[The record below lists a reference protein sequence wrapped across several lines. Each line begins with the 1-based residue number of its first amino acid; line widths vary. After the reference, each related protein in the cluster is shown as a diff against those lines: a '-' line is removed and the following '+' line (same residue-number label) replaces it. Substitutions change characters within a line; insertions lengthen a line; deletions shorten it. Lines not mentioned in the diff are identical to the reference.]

1 MYLHNLTDSREA
13 GQWLQRFWRRR
24 RGRGASATIEN
35 IRPTILEADGRFAIR
50 IELPDVELDEVMV
63 HDDVLT
69 IKLTSR
75 GAQASGTGIQDRS
88 D

>member
-13 GQWLQRFWRRR
+13 AQWLQRFWRRT
-24 RGRGASATIEN
+24 RGRASATTED
-35 IRPTILEADGRFAIR
+35 IRPTILEADGRLAIR
-50 IELPDVELDEVMV
+50 MELPGAELDEVMV

-75 GAQASGTGIQDRS
+75 RAQAGGTGHVQDRS
-88 D
+88 V